1 MAGAMTRAM
10 ILAAGRGERLR
21 PYTDHLPK
29 PLLEV
34 GGKPLIVRHL
44 ESLAA
49 AGVREVIINIGYL
62 GDLIVERLGHQWQGL
77 RIVYS
82 DERSGRLETG
92 GALIR
97 ALPQLGD
104 APFLLVNGDICTDF
118 PWDFL
123 LQAPLASVC
132 LVLVP
137 NPPHHPAGDF
147 ALNAGMVALQGE
159 ERHTYAGIARINPA
173 LLRGYPEQSAP
184 LAPWLRQW
192 IAAGVVEGALYQ
204 GIWNDVGTPER
215 WQVAQETCRVRQDG
229 I

>member
-1 MAGAMTRAM
+1 MTRAM

-34 GGKPLIVRHL
+34 AGKRLIVRHL

-49 AGVREVIINIGYL
+49 AGIREVVINIGHL
-62 GDLIVERLGHQWQGL
+62 GDRIVESLGHEWHGL
-77 RIVYS
+77 RIIYS

-97 ALPQLGD
+97 ALPYLGS

-118 PWDFL
+118 PWDL
-123 LQAPLASVC
+123 LMQESRASVH

-137 NPPHHPAGDF
+137 NPAHHPAGDF
-147 ALNAGMVALQGE
+147 ALHAGVVALQGE
-159 ERHTYAGIARINPA
+159 ERHTYAGIARIDPA
-173 LLRGYPEQSAP
+173 LLQAYPEQSAP

-192 IAAGVVEGALYQ
+192 IAEGIVAGTLYR
-204 GIWNDVGTPER
+204 GIWTDVGTPER
-215 WQVAQETCRVRQDG
+215 WQLAQEICRIRQDG

>member
-1 MAGAMTRAM
+1 
-10 ILAAGRGERLR
+10 
-21 PYTDHLPK
+21 
-29 PLLEV
+29 
-34 GGKPLIVRHL
+34 VRHL

-49 AGVREVIINIGYL
+49 AGVCEVIINIGHL
-62 GDLIVERLGHQWQGL
+62 GDLIVEKLGYNWQGV
-77 RIVYS
+77 RIIYS

-97 ALPQLGD
+97 ALPQLGSG
-104 APFLLVNGDICTDF
+104 PFLLVNGDICTDF
-118 PWDFL
+118 PLNVL
-123 LQAPLASVC
+123 LQVSPAAVY

-159 ERHTYAGIARINPA
+159 ERHTYAGIARIDPA
-173 LLRGYPEQSAP
+173 LLRGYPERSAP

-192 IAAGVVEGALYQ
+192 IAAGVVEGTLYQ
-204 GIWNDVGTPER
+204 GIWTDVGTPER
-215 WQVAQETCRVRQDG
+215 WQVAQEICRVRQDG

>member
-1 MAGAMTRAM
+1 MTRAM

-34 GGKPLIVRHL
+34 GGKALIVRHL

-49 AGVREVIINIGYL
+49 AGVREVIINIGHL
-62 GDLIVERLGHQWQGL
+62 GDLIVDRLGHQWQGV

-97 ALPQLGD
+97 ALPHLGE
-104 APFLLVNGDICTDF
+104 APFLLINGDICTDF
-118 PWDFL
+118 PWKTL
-123 LQAPLASVC
+123 LQASLASAY

-137 NPPHHPAGDF
+137 NPSHHPAGDF
-147 ALNAGMVALQGE
+147 ALNAGMVVLQGE
-159 ERHTYAGIARINPA
+159 ERHTYSGIARIDPA
-173 LLRGYPEQSAP
+173 LLRGYREQSAP

-192 IAAGVVEGALYQ
+192 IAAGVVEGTLYQ
-204 GIWNDVGTPER
+204 GIWTDVGTPER
-215 WQVAQETCRVRQDG
+215 WQVAQKICRVRQDG

>member
-1 MAGAMTRAM
+1 MNRAM

-21 PYTDHLPK
+21 PFTDHLPK

-34 GGKPLIVRHL
+34 GGKALIVRHL

-49 AGVREVIINIGYL
+49 AGIREVIINIGHL
-62 GDLIVERLGHQWQGL
+62 GDLIVATLGNHWQGL

-97 ALPQLGD
+97 ALPYLGD

-118 PWDFL
+118 SWSEL
-123 LQAPLASVC
+123 VQQSGAAVH

-137 NPPHHPAGDF
+137 NPPHHPQGDF
-147 ALNAGMVALQGE
+147 ALHQGMVALQGE
-159 ERHTYAGIARINPA
+159 QRHTYSGIARIDPA
-173 LLRGYPEQSAP
+173 MLRGYPEQSAP

-192 IAAGVVEGALYQ
+192 IAAGVVEGTLYQ
-204 GIWNDVGTPER
+204 GLWTDVGTPER
-215 WQVAQETCRVRQDG
+215 LQAARLNCAEQQNG
-229 I
+229 F

>member
-1 MAGAMTRAM
+1 MTRAM

-49 AGVREVIINIGYL
+49 AGIREVVINIGHL
-62 GDLIVERLGHQWQGL
+62 GDLIVEKLGYNWQGV
-77 RIVYS
+77 RIIYS

-97 ALPQLGD
+97 ALPQLGNT
-104 APFLLVNGDICTDF
+104 PFLLVNGDICTDF
-118 PWDFL
+118 PWNVL
-123 LQAPLASVC
+123 LQVSPAAVH

-159 ERHTYAGIARINPA
+159 ERHTYAGIARIDPA
-173 LLRGYPEQSAP
+173 LLRDYPEQSAP

-192 IAAGVVEGALYQ
+192 IAAGVVEGTLYQ
-204 GIWNDVGTPER
+204 GIWTDVGTPER
-215 WQVAQETCRVRQDG
+215 WQVAQEICRVGQDG

>member
-1 MAGAMTRAM
+1 MTRAM

-49 AGVREVIINIGYL
+49 AGVCEVIINIGHL
-62 GDLIVERLGHQWQGL
+62 GDLIVEKLGYNWQGV
-77 RIVYS
+77 RIIYS

-97 ALPQLGD
+97 ALPQLGG

-118 PWDFL
+118 PGCDSG
-123 LQAPLASVC
+123 LQRVWW
-132 LVLVP
+132 
-137 NPPHHPAGDF
+137 
-147 ALNAGMVALQGE
+147 
-159 ERHTYAGIARINPA
+159 
-173 LLRGYPEQSAP
+173 RGPCIRECGQM
-184 LAPWLRQW
+184 
-192 IAAGVVEGALYQ
+192 
-204 GIWNDVGTPER
+204 
-215 WQVAQETCRVRQDG
+215 
-229 I
+229 